1 MDWPKALSCLSRGRF
16 HFIKWKFNRRARLDV
31 PFLHVQGEEI
41 SVSTR
46 RGMTSWLINMPPCSS
61 FKLKTCPDL
70 LEPSPLGSTDSHRFH
85 AEAVWLSRDI
95 AKRFQSSGPSTT
107 QLADVQRVRATV
119 SNTMEVLRFRSLISN
134 PVHGAFN
141 YSSRLAGV
149 SWPQTCSSSLLIKV
163 FVSERSSVNVS
174 HHMNV
179 CNNRRIRQHPRSFPT
194 QNMKIHSWCTFH
206 LLSLLSLF
214 PLWSWLRAASRKM
227 IMTQAGN
234 LFHPGTHNR
243 EKCDNFWKIMSPF
256 FKGRNQLTLFIL
268 RFLGVSDFSLNF
280 TYNLLFPVFR

>member
-70 LEPSPLGSTDSHRFH
+70 LEPSPLGNTDSHRFH
-85 AEAVWLSRDI
+85 AEAVWFSRDI

-174 HHMNV
+174 TLVTIWMFVTIEGSGNT
-179 CNNRRIRQHPRSFPT
+179 QGRS
-194 QNMKIHSWCTFH
+194 QLKIWKYILDVLSICYHFYHFSYFEADRE
-206 LLSLLSLF
+206 LL
-214 PLWSWLRAASRKM
+214 PGKWSWPKQV
-227 IMTQAGN
+227 ICFIPVHTI
-234 LFHPGTHNR
+234 
-243 EKCDNFWKIMSPF
+243 EKNVITFEK
-256 FKGRNQLTLFIL
+256 
-268 RFLGVSDFSLNF
+268 
-280 TYNLLFPVFR
+280 